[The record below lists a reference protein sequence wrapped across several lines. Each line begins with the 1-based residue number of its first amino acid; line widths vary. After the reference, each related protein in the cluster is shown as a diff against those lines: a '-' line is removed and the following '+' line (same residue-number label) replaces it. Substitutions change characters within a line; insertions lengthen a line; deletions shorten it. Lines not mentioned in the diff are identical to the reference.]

1 MQVAYFL
8 VVAAVFALL
17 QVFVAEVVVVVS
29 VPAGAVDDAATV
41 EQVIHFFLY
50 S

>member
-1 MQVAYFL
+1 VQVAYFL
-8 VVAAVFALL
+8 VVAAVVALL
-17 QVFVAEVVVVVS
+17 RVLVAEVVVVVS

-41 EQVIHFFLY
+41 EQVIRFCLY